1 MWVGQDFD
9 DLDAGAVDTFTF
21 KFDRLLADGEALSVP
36 QTQWTATVLEVAP
49 GCSRDDNPQSRF
61 VGGAQA
67 PPGQPTWSAQ
77 VFGPG
82 VPGNTYR
89 LLAQEETNYGN
100 TKSLWARVKCVTPA
114 SSGS

>member
-49 GCSRDDNPQSRF
+49 GCSRDDNPARRRSVSVRRMGGRRQS
-61 VGGAQA
+61 A
-67 PPGQPTWSAQ
+67 T
-77 VFGPG
+77 
-82 VPGNTYR
+82 
-89 LLAQEETNYGN
+89 
-100 TKSLWARVKCVTPA
+100 
-114 SSGS
+114 